1 MPKISRRAALARG
14 GRALTAAAILP
25 LAGVSVEAHAAEGDA
40 ELLGAIK
47 RFKRLAKRYLKA
59 WGEARAAYDQAENH
73 PDFPPD
79 SFEQAAQF
87 DAEGVKYDYAEMCR
101 DYCAKADKLRGQF
114 GYYAKYDRATPLEK
128 QARKAVKP
136 VFALPAR
143 TLKGALAKL
152 QLANWLR
159 KQFEEPDDWADHGEW
174 ELAAQRDFERL
185 LQRAA

>member
-1 MPKISRRAALARG
+1 MPKISRRTALARG
-14 GRALTAAAILP
+14 GRALTAAAVFPI
-25 LAGVSVEAHAAEGDA
+25 ACVSVEAVAAEGDA

-59 WGEARAAYDQAENH
+59 WGEARAAYEKAENH

-101 DYCAKADKLRGQF
+101 DYCAKAEKLKERF
-114 GYYAKYDRATPLEK
+114 GYYTAYDRANRLEK
-128 QARKAVKP
+128 QARKAVNP

-174 ELAAQRDFERL
+174 EVASQRDFERL
-185 LQRAA
+185 LQKAA